1 VNNQEKHINQL
12 LQRWI
17 SGEITAREEQELQ
30 AAAAQ
35 DVFFR
40 EALQGY
46 RSLPSADHAARI
58 ANLRQKLTGQKKK
71 NVFLRLPRWSRVAAA
86 VLVVATAWWLLTE
99 QQAHTSMEL
108 AMEENTP
115 AVLHPVGT
123 QPPSLATKEQ
133 DSPLLNPDTAWTA
146 NSESIAG
153 AVPARAIGIP
163 ATSGKKNKPAA
174 DLAGAAVE
182 PNAFNTP
189 LETTSATSPIL
200 AEATDL
206 AEREAPLARSATVA
220 RSAPP
225 PPPPPPPPSPAAA
238 QPKVILPGSYLDTR
252 ISNSGVPEARPGFKI
267 VEGRVTDQ
275 DGYPLIGVHVLEVG
289 RANGTVSDFDGFFRL
304 SVAENSNRL
313 EVSYTGYSTQQV
325 DIQSTENLVVLSE
338 DDVQLD
344 EVVVTGLGATRGQ
357 RVPDTI
363 KEKNSSS
370 RAAPVGGFVRLTRY
384 IRENT
389 PPNSGRARVRLLFS
403 IQDNGRPVNF
413 QVLESS
419 HPASNLLAI
428 QLLENGPD
436 WEILAGQAPV
446 QVDYWV
452 VIR

>member
-35 DVFFR
+35 DVFLR

-163 ATSGKKNKPAA
+163 ATSGKKIN
-174 DLAGAAVE
+174 
-182 PNAFNTP
+182 P
-189 LETTSATSPIL
+189 L
-200 AEATDL
+200 
-206 AEREAPLARSATVA
+206 
-220 RSAPP
+220 
-225 PPPPPPPPSPAAA
+225 
-238 QPKVILPGSYLDTR
+238 
-252 ISNSGVPEARPGFKI
+252 
-267 VEGRVTDQ
+267 
-275 DGYPLIGVHVLEVG
+275 LI
-289 RANGTVSDFDGFFRL
+289 
-304 SVAENSNRL
+304 
-313 EVSYTGYSTQQV
+313 
-325 DIQSTENLVVLSE
+325 
-338 DDVQLD
+338 
-344 EVVVTGLGATRGQ
+344 
-357 RVPDTI
+357 
-363 KEKNSSS
+363 
-370 RAAPVGGFVRLTRY
+370 
-384 IRENT
+384 
-389 PPNSGRARVRLLFS
+389 
-403 IQDNGRPVNF
+403 
-413 QVLESS
+413 
-419 HPASNLLAI
+419 
-428 QLLENGPD
+428 
-436 WEILAGQAPV
+436 
-446 QVDYWV
+446 
-452 VIR
+452 